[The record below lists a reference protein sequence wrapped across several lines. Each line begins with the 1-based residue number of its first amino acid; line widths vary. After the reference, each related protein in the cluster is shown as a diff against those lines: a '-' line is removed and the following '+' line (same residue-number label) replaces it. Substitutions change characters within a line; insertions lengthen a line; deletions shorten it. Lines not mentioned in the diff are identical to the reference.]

1 MEIVP
6 RSLPR
11 LRLSARRRSRH
22 QSAELSRH
30 VCRRHAAPLLAMA
43 HLILQDGDAACDV
56 VVDTIVAACRRQQI
70 DPHRVPARAA
80 LAAAVYR
87 RCVGALVARERFGPS
102 PDPPGGLEVTVPD
115 GPFAQLT
122 VQQRCTIALTLFG
135 GHSLPQAARTLNVS
149 TDGVVRHLRD
159 LLATMGAATD
169 RPVVPADPRVS
180 PRRSTVDPRALLIPG
195 QRQPSRSRTGV

>member
-1 MEIVP
+1 
-6 RSLPR
+6 
-11 LRLSARRRSRH
+11 
-22 QSAELSRH
+22 
-30 VCRRHAAPLLAMA
+30 MA

-80 LAAAVYR
+80 LAASVYR

-102 PDPPGGLEVTVPD
+102 PDLSDGLEVTVPD

-122 VQQRCTIALTLFG
+122 VHQRCTIALTLFG

-149 TDGVVRHLRD
+149 TEGVVRHLRD

-169 RPVVPADPRVS
+169 RSVVPADPRVS
-180 PRRSTVDPRALLIPG
+180 TRRSTVDPRALLIPG
-195 QRQPSRSRTGV
+195 QRQRSRSRTSV